1 MAAVAPRPSPEQEA
15 AVARFLEGGDLK
27 VRAVAGSGKTTTLRL
42 IARETQ
48 SRMLYLAF
56 NRSVKQEAEQ
66 KFPRHVE
73 VKTLHGLAYGEVVKG
88 NPRYESKL
96 RSSNGQVRPHHVIEA
111 LKIRN
116 PGLGLAIR
124 ITLERFIRSGA
135 DEPLPQHIP
144 VEYFTQR
151 TLHPEGW
158 AEEEARI
165 LQGVKQLW
173 GRMQDEADPFPLS
186 HDGYVRIWAERGAK
200 LNRWEGILVDEAQ
213 DLDPVFLGILEAHRG
228 QVRRIYV
235 GDPRQQ
241 IYGWRGAINAMEA
254 FGGEPAHLSM
264 SFRFGEAIAG
274 VAREIAGVKVRGNPT
289 LHSEVVSRSGPPE
302 EGAAFIFRTNA
313 RLVAEAAQYAS
324 RYPVEVVGG
333 VTETASLVEA
343 ALKLKEGKASRHPLL
358 AYFKDYGEFAR
369 ASELSPE
376 LKGLRRL
383 VEGYRDP
390 LGMVKALE
398 RKRGRKA
405 RYVFATVHKAKGLEW
420 DVVVLGDD
428 YPDPNDENGRYTPEE
443 ANIRYVAATRAKRL
457 LDLRW

>member
-1 MAAVAPRPSPEQEA
+1 MKPTLEQKVAIDRAISGESFPLVAVAGAGKTSTLRMIAQAVAPKQ
-15 AVARFLEGGDLK
+15 V
-27 VRAVAGSGKTTTLRL
+27 
-42 IARETQ
+42 
-48 SRMLYLAF
+48 LYLAF
-56 NRSVKQEAEQ
+56 NRSVAEEAKL
-66 KFPRHVE
+66 KFPKNTT
-73 VKTLHGLAYGEVVKG
+73 VKTVHGFAFSEIVKG
-88 NPRYESKL
+88 SPLEAKFKQGLGPGAILEHFPVEELLGYSRTAVAFGVL
-96 RSSNGQVRPHHVIEA
+96 EA
-111 LKIRN
+111 LKAVLY
-116 PGLGLAIR
+116 GLEPSLPEALRGLEEREAKLFLGYTR
-124 ITLERFIRSGA
+124 KLALEALS
-135 DEPLPQHIP
+135 
-144 VEYFTQR
+144 
-151 TLHPEGW
+151 
-158 AEEEARI
+158 
-165 LQGVKQLW
+165 
-173 GRMQDEADPFPLS
+173 RMKDPSDPFPLA
-186 HDGYVRIWAERGAK
+186 HDGYVRIWAEQGGKGLDRYQ
-200 LNRWEGILVDEAQ
+200 LVLVDEAQ
-213 DLDPVFLGILEAHRG
+213 DLNPVLIEPLREYQERGG
-228 QVRRIYV
+228 QVVAV

-241 IYGWRGAINAMEA
+241 IYAWRGAVNAMEA

-264 SFRFGEAIAG
+264 SFRFGEAIAE
-274 VAREIAGVKVRGNPT
+274 VAREIAGVQVRGNPT

-333 VTETASLVEA
+333 VSETASLVEA
-343 ALKLKEGKASRHPLL
+343 ALKLREGRPSRHPLL

-398 RKRGRKA
+398 RKPGKKA
-405 RYVFATVHKAKGLEW
+405 RYTFATVHKAKGLEW

-443 ANIRYVAATRAKRL
+443 ANIRYVAATRAKRI